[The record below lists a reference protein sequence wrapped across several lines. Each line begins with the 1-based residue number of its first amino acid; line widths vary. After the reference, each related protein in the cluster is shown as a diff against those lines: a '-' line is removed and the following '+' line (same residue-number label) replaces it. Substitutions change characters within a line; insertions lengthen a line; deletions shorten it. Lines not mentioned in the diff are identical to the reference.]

1 MAVGEMFKENISHSS
16 PVVKFTPDLLQLESW
31 FSGIVVLKC
40 TINSFSR
47 SLYLNQLTVKFY
59 FRIIRE
65 MSLMTTRSTI
75 SGLAHGKPTASCAF

>member
-1 MAVGEMFKENISHSS
+1 MVVEEMFKENISRSS
-16 PVVKFTPDLLQLESW
+16 PVVKFTPDLLPLESW
-31 FSGIVVLKC
+31 FSVIVVLKC
-40 TINSFSR
+40 IDSFSR